1 MLMHNIMNSFKKIFF
16 ILFLLTA
23 NFLFAQQEN
32 VPLDNEVY
40 SFLKE
45 MKVKGVISGIHD
57 DNPNLSRYEVL
68 NFLKEIK
75 KSETELSQTEK
86 GLLSKFL
93 VEFYDEKYN
102 SENTVNFFGGE
113 YSNSVL
119 DFFSDKNKYAFVY
132 RDSASNFYLNILGR
146 FLHGQSFEPR
156 INNSELFDI
165 GFHFRGTVFN
175 NLGYSLSVQKGGVS
189 GSQSLA
195 PTFDPRLKYNFK
207 FIEAIENIGN
217 YDFTEGYL
225 RYFIQPKRN
234 MNLSF
239 QLGREK
245 TTFGYGYDSK
255 LVISGD
261 HTYLDFFKINFDYG
275 VFSFVSMTAST
286 VGNFHVNRDENYTK
300 LIALNRFKLN
310 FPKFAEFGIGENIIY
325 SDRGIDLAYF
335 NPFIFYKFVEMSLQ
349 DRDNGTLWLD
359 FQTHFIK
366 NFEISG
372 TFFLDEDILSHL
384 QEMNLYSNK
393 TAYQIAAFWYSPF
406 SINDLT
412 LILEYTKI
420 RPFVYSHSNEKNN
433 YTSFGEILGHHIG
446 PNADEIFWRVNYNLN
461 SKTRV
466 SLKYQYIRSGE
477 NIYDNEGRLLFN
489 AGGDAFVAF
498 RYNIDPKYV
507 DFLDGERINQNIVT
521 ANLRYEP
528 WRKFYIELTYKALFE
543 KNVTRNISSSNS
555 LAMFSF
561 WFEI

>member
-1 MLMHNIMNSFKKIFF
+1 MLNYMNLLKKIFF
-16 ILFLLTA
+16 VLIFLLLG

-32 VPLDNEVY
+32 IPLDNEVY

-45 MKVKGVISGIHD
+45 MKVKGIISGIHD
-57 DNPNLSRYEVL
+57 DNPNMSLYEVL
-68 NFLKEIK
+68 NFLQEIK
-75 KSETELSQTEK
+75 KNENELSKTEK
-86 GLLSKFL
+86 DLLSKFL
-93 VEFYDEKYN
+93 LEFDDKGYN
-102 SENTVNFFGGE
+102 STNTVNFFGGE
-113 YSNSVL
+113 YSKSVL
-119 DFFSDKNKYAFVY
+119 DFFSEKNKYAFVY
-132 RDSASNFYLNILGR
+132 SDSVSSFYLNVLGR
-146 FLHGQSFEPR
+146 FLFGQSFEPSK
-156 INNSELFDI
+156 NNSELYDI
-165 GFHFRGTVFN
+165 GFRFRGTVFN
-175 NLGYSLSVQKGGVS
+175 NLGYSLSIQKGGLS

-195 PTFDPRLKYNFK
+195 PTFDSRLKYNFK
-207 FIEAIENIGN
+207 FIEGIENIGN
-217 YDFTEGYL
+217 YDFAEGYL

-245 TTFGYGYDSK
+245 ITFGYGYDSK

-286 VGNFHVNRDENYTK
+286 VGNFHDNRDENYTK

-349 DRDNGTLWLD
+349 DRDNGSVWLD

-372 TFFLDEDILSHL
+372 TFFLDENILSHL

-393 TAYQIAAFWYSPF
+393 TAYQIGAFWYSPF
-406 SINDLT
+406 SIDDLS

-420 RPFVYSHSNEKNN
+420 RPFVYTHTNEKNN
-433 YTSFGEILGHHIG
+433 YTAFGEILGHRIG
-446 PNADEIFWRVNYNLN
+446 PNSDEIFWRANYNLN
-461 SKTRV
+461 SKTRI

-477 NIYDNEGRLLFN
+477 NIFDKEGRLLFN

-498 RYNIDPKYV
+498 RNNIDPKYV
-507 DFLDGERINQNIVT
+507 DFLDGERINQNIIT

-528 WRKFYIELTYKALFE
+528 WRKFYIDLTYKKLFD
-543 KNVTRNISSSNS
+543 KNVTRNLLSSNS

-561 WFEI
+561 WFEM